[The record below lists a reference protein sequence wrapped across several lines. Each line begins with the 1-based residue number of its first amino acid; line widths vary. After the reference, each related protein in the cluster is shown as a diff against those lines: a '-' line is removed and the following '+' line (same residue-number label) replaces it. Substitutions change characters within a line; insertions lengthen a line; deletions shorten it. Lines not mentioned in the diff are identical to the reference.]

1 MELPLPMMDDDQHQQ
16 QKRQQQQKQET
27 NTMILPELGIFN
39 DTFSALDDIPMSM
52 PMSMP
57 MPVSGSAPA
66 PVPYFPGFA
75 DSGESNKGEEW
86 SRFWASEI
94 F

>member
-1 MELPLPMMDDDQHQQ
+1 MELPLPMVDDDQHQQ
-16 QKRQQQQKQET
+16 QKRQQQQKEET
-27 NTMILPELGIFN
+27 NTMILPELGTFN
-39 DTFSALDDIPMSM
+39 DTFSALDHIPMSM

-57 MPVSGSAPA
+57 IGSAPA

-75 DSGESNKGEEW
+75 DSDESNKGEEW